1 MPARRKDRTGQKFG
15 QWTVL
20 ADTGKTKG
28 KCSVYLV
35 QCSCGTV
42 REIQIKRLTSGRSKS
57 CGCYRTHWPDCPR
70 VHGKC
75 GTGAYKS
82 WQGMLNRCRNPNMK
96 CFPRYG
102 GRGIEVCERW
112 HSFENFL
119 ADMGERPQGMTLDR
133 IDHNGNYE
141 PNNCR
146 WATYS
151 QQNRNKSD
159 SVWIF
164 FSGDI
169 RTLDD
174 ISSITGVPR
183 GTIEARMKRRFNIYE
198 AVSMPTPM
206 PGNLI
211 SYAEYI

>member
-1 MPARRKDRTGQKFG
+1 MATPRKDRTGQVFG
-15 QWTVL
+15 QWTVI

-28 KCSVYLV
+28 GSSVYLV
-35 QCSCGTV
+35 QCSCGNT
-42 REIQIKRLTSGRSKS
+42 RDIQVKRLTSGRSKS

-70 VHGKC
+70 KHGKA
-75 GTGAYKS
+75 GTATWKS
-82 WQGMLNRCRNPNMK
+82 WQGMLNRCRNANMK
-96 CFPRYG
+96 CYPKYG

-112 HSFENFL
+112 HVFENFL
-119 ADMGERPQGMTLDR
+119 ADMGERPNGMTLDR
-133 IDHNGNYE
+133 IDGNGNYE

-151 QQNRNKSD
+151 QQNRNKRD

-164 FSGDI
+164 FNGDI
-169 RTLDD
+169 RTLDE

-183 GTIEARMKRRFNIYE
+183 STIDTRMRRRFNIHE

-206 PGNLI
+206 PGNLV